1 MAFYEQFIH
10 HLAQKKDDLAQR
22 WFQKLIT
29 TEYTPTYRKLSE
41 EEILRR
47 GREDFAQLAHW
58 LGENPDMKQI
68 GSTYVQM
75 GKARYLEGFPLS
87 EIHFAFHLSKSVLW
101 DELATSGILN
111 TSLDLY
117 QGINFLLH
125 LQNFYDMATFY
136 LIRGYQEALY
146 HRMTQDP
153 AISAEARERLFPQG
167 SFLRRHDDS
176 AQRTHWLESWN
187 LFKTN

>member
-1 MAFYEQFIH
+1 
-10 HLAQKKDDLAQR
+10 
-22 WFQKLIT
+22 
-29 TEYTPTYRKLSE
+29 
-41 EEILRR
+41 
-47 GREDFAQLAHW
+47 
-58 LGENPDMKQI
+58 MKAMR
-68 GSTYVQM
+68 TRLPKM